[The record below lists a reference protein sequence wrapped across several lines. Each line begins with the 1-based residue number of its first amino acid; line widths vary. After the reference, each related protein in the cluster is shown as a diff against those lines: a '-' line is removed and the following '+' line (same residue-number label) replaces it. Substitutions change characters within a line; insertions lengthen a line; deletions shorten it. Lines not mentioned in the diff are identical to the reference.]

1 MSDKA
6 TKIIIGVL
14 VAAVIVA
21 GSIFALKTLG
31 GGDAQQQLIEEQM
44 GDSMPA
50 TTSAPAASSAG
61 GDVDGAGESSADT
74 Q

>member
-14 VAAVIVA
+14 VAAVIA
-21 GSIFALKTLG
+21 MGGIFALKTLNG
-31 GGDAQQQLIEEQM
+31 GGSQQQLIEEQM
-44 GDSMPA
+44 ADSMPA
-50 TTSAPAASSAG
+50 TTSAPAASAAS
-61 GDVDGAGESSADT
+61 GDVDSAGDPSADT